1 MKALKSIK
9 NLKGKKVL
17 VRVDFNIPLI
27 HELNTKK
34 KRIKHEY
41 KVVDDTKIRRALPT
55 IRFLLKKKAK
65 VILISHLGRPK
76 GKRERKVS
84 LKPVALKLEKLLG
97 QKVKFLGDCIGEKIG
112 KEIEE
117 MKEGGVILLENLRFY
132 KGEERNDLRFA
143 KKLAGLADLYINDAF
158 AVSHRKHAS
167 VVGVTKYLPSYAGL
181 LLEEE
186 IKTLEEVLRAPKRPL
201 VAIIGGAKISTKI
214 RVIQSLLKKVD
225 VLLLGGALINNFFK
239 AQGYEVGKS
248 LVEEDQL
255 KTARKLLKAKTKKI
269 ILPVDAMIKLKIK
282 NKKLKTQIKN
292 VKTSDLN
299 QLTTEN
305 FTILDIGRET
315 IQLFLDYIRKAKT
328 IIWNGPMGLFEE
340 RGFAQ
345 GTNEIAKA
353 VIKSK
358 AQSII
363 GGGETIASLKIKNKK
378 LKIKNNVFVSTG
390 GGAMLEFLEGK
401 KLPGIKALGGERVR
415 D

>member
-41 KVVDDTKIRRALPT
+41 KVVDDTKIRRVLPT
-55 IRFLLKKKAK
+55 IKFLLKKKAK

-214 RVIQSLLKKVD
+214 KVIEKLLERAEKV
-225 VLLLGGALINNFFK
+225 LLGGALVNNILIEK
-239 AQGYEVGKS
+239 GQNIGKS
-248 LVEEDQL
+248 KVEKEMAFEA
-255 KTARKLLKAKTKKI
+255 KKLLPYLEEGENKLYMPQDYIVASSPNENAKSRISNGT
-269 ILPVDAMIKLKIK
+269 DLK
-282 NKKLKTQIKN
+282 
-292 VKTSDLN
+292 DF
-299 QLTTEN
+299 EM
-305 FTILDIGRET
+305 ILDIGP
-315 IQLFLDYIRKAKT
+315 KT
-328 IIWNGPMGLFEE
+328 IVQYKEIINNSNMVIWNGPMGLFEIPK
-340 RGFAQ
+340 FAK
-345 GTNEIAKA
+345 GSYEIAQA
-353 VIKSK
+353 VADSNAK
-358 AQSII
+358 SII
-363 GGGETIASLKIKNKK
+363 GGGETLDLVKSLGLEEK
-378 LKIKNNVFVSTG
+378 LTFVSTG

-401 KLPGIKALGGERVR
+401 ELPGIVALN
-415 D
+415 DK